1 MLLLTLLAWLAR
13 KRGGRPRRWSVPP
26 SVRSRRSVG
35 LLGGV
40 VGLVHAPAVADAV
53 VLGAAAVI
61 GLPSAVLGLLVVRRR
76 PDNRVGALLGAVG
89 AVPCLI
95 LGREAYSAAAA
106 RSPGLPDSMVLVALE
121 QGGWMWWY
129 VPVAL
134 LVLFFPDGRLPGPRW
149 RWVVAGL
156 LAVALAFGAAGR
168 PEPGAVPAAVRSGP
182 ARAGHL
188 AAAAVPALEM
198 VAFALLPTLLGLLIA
213 AGWSAVVRS
222 RRADAVQ
229 RAQLRWLAL
238 GGLLVPAT
246 LLLCWTSYLLLG
258 GADLVLIGLALT
270 YVGLPAAVAV
280 AILRH
285 DLYDIDRLLSATA
298 TYALVT
304 GLLLAVWTAVVAGAG
319 LLLGGDS
326 TAVAVAVTAL
336 AAVAVAP
343 LRTRLQRRVDRRL
356 YPARWAALAAV
367 DDLRARVDAGTA
379 RPEELQGVL
388 ATALRD
394 PDLRVGYRRPGPRR
408 AGRRGRGGRR
418 ARTRRR
424 RRARALGRRRDRC
437 AAAARSSPAL
447 RAEAGA
453 AAATAGRGGAA
464 AQRARRG
471 AARGRVEPGAA
482 AAGRLRRAPPAGAR
496 PARRRPAAAGL
507 AGHGPAARAAAA
519 GQVDVN
525 EVFDQAVDE
534 LATAV
539 AELRRIAHGLRP
551 SSLDDGLGPAL
562 RRLAT
567 TVPLPVELDVCPEPL
582 PDEIATTAYY
592 VASEAVSNAVKHAD
606 ADTHRGA
613 GRARRGPV
621 AGLGARRRPRRG
633 DGALRLGAGRAH
645 RSGGRGGRRAAGAQ
659 RSGARHARRGGA
671 AVRVVIGEDSALFR
685 RGLTLLLE
693 DAGHEVVAAAG
704 DAPGV
709 EAAVAATAAGPRRD
723 RRPDAARRHRRRRPR
738 GPPHP
743 HGPARRWASCCCRST
758 SRAGTRWSW
767 WRRGGSA
774 TCSRTA
780 CWTSTTSSTHCAA
793 WPQAARRWTPRSSS
807 RLIGG
812 RSVRDP
818 LDALTV
824 REREVLALMAEGRTN
839 VGIAR
844 RLWLAERTVETH
856 VGSILTKLGLPTGEE
871 HNRRVLAVLTHLGTA
886 HR

>member
-1 MLLLTLLAWLAR
+1 MAREEARRPAAPVVGAAVGALAA
-13 KRGGRPRRWSVPP
+13 V
-26 SVRSRRSVG
+26 VG

-53 VLGAAAVI
+53 VLGVAAVI
-61 GLPSAVLGLLVVRRR
+61 GLPAAVLGLLVVRRR
-76 PDNRVGALLGAVG
+76 PGNVVGALLGAVG

-156 LAVALAFGAAGR
+156 LAVALVFGLLNARSPEPFPPPYESGAAR
-168 PEPGAVPAAVRSGP
+168 V
-182 ARAGHL
+182 GHL
-188 AAAAVPALEM
+188 ARRRRTGAEM

-258 GADLVLIGLALT
+258 GADLVLVGLALT

-379 RPEELQGVL
+379 RPEELRSVL

-394 PDLRVGYRRPGPRR
+394 PDLRVGYRRPGSVGLVDADGAAVEPGPDDGAVPVCWGGAEIGVLAAAPHPRCARKRGRPPRCWSRWCGCAASSARRCTRSSR
-408 AGRRGRGGRR
+408 AGRGCCRPV
-418 ARTRRR
+418 TP
-424 RRARALGRRRDRC
+424 
-437 AAAARSSPAL
+437 S
-447 RAEAGA
+447 
-453 AAATAGRGGAA
+453 
-464 AQRARRG
+464 
-471 AARGRVEPGAA
+471 
-482 AAGRLRRAPPAGAR
+482 AAG
-496 PARRRPAAAGL
+496 
-507 AGHGPAARAAAA
+507 
-519 GQVDVN
+519 
-525 EVFDQAVDE
+525 
-534 LATAV
+534 
-539 AELRRIAHGLRP
+539 
-551 SSLDDGLGPAL
+551 
-562 RRLAT
+562 
-567 TVPLPVELDVCPEPL
+567 
-582 PDEIATTAYY
+582 
-592 VASEAVSNAVKHAD
+592 
-606 ADTHRGA
+606 
-613 GRARRGPV
+613 
-621 AGLGARRRPRRG
+621 
-633 DGALRLGAGRAH
+633 
-645 RSGGRGGRRAAGAQ
+645 
-659 RSGARHARRGGA
+659 
-671 AVRVVIGEDSALFR
+671 
-685 RGLTLLLE
+685 
-693 DAGHEVVAAAG
+693 
-704 DAPGV
+704 
-709 EAAVAATAAGPRRD
+709 
-723 RRPDAARRHRRRRPR
+723 
-738 GPPHP
+738 
-743 HGPARRWASCCCRST
+743 W
-758 SRAGTRWSW
+758 
-767 WRRGGSA
+767 SA
-774 TCSRTA
+774 TCTTAPSSGWSR
-780 CWTSTTSSTHCAA
+780 WA
-793 WPQAARRWTPRSSS
+793 WPCGSRSGM
-807 RLIGG
+807 RG
-812 RSVRDP
+812 RS
-818 LDALTV
+818 T
-824 REREVLALMAEGRTN
+824 
-839 VGIAR
+839 
-844 RLWLAERTVETH
+844 
-856 VGSILTKLGLPTGEE
+856 
-871 HNRRVLAVLTHLGTA
+871 
-886 HR
+886 

>member
-1 MLLLTLLAWLAR
+1 MAREEAPWPTAPVVGAAVGALAA
-13 KRGGRPRRWSVPP
+13 V
-26 SVRSRRSVG
+26 VG

-40 VGLVHAPAVADAV
+40 VGLVHAPALADSV
-53 VLGAAAVI
+53 VLCVAAVI

-76 PDNRVGALLGAVG
+76 PDNVVGALLGAVG
-89 AVPCLI
+89 ALPCLI

-156 LAVALAFGAAGR
+156 LAVPLAFGLLNARSSEPFPPPYEAAPHALGTW
-168 PEPGAVPAAVRSGP
+168 P
-182 ARAGHL
+182 
-188 AAAAVPALEM
+188 AAAVPALEIL
-198 VAFALLPTLLGLLIA
+198 AFALLPTLLGLLIA

-229 RAQLRWLAL
+229 REQLRWLAL

-270 YVGLPAAVAV
+270 YVGLPAAVAI

-379 RPEELQGVL
+379 RPEELRGVL

-394 PDLRVGYRRPGPRR
+394 PDLRVGYRRPGSVGLVDADGAAVEPGPDDS
-408 AGRRGRGGRR
+408 AVPVCWGG
-418 ARTRRR
+418 AEIGV
-424 RRARALGRRRDRC
+424 LCGS
-437 AAAARSSPAL
+437 SSPAL

-453 AAATAGRGGAA
+453 AAALLVEVVRLRSELGAA
-464 AQRARRG
+464 LHEVESSRARLLQAGYAERRRLERDLHDGAQQRLVSLGMGLRLAQR
-471 AARGRVEPGAA
+471 
-482 AAGRLRRAPPAGAR
+482 
-496 PARRRPAAAGL
+496 
-507 AGHGPAARAAAA
+507 HA

-567 TVPLPVELDVCPEPL
+567 TVPLPVQLDVCPEPL

-606 ADTHRGA
+606 ADTIAVRVARDA
-613 GRARRGPV
+613 GRLQVSVR
-621 AGLGARRRPRRG
+621 
-633 DGALRLGAGRAH
+633 DD
-645 RSGGRGGRRAAGAQ
+645 GRGGATARTG
-659 RSGARHARRGGA
+659 SGLA
-671 AVRVVIGEDSALFR
+671 
-685 RGLTLLLE
+685 GLT
-693 DAGHEVVAAAG
+693 DRVAAAG
-704 DAPGV
+704 GALQVRSAPGRGTLV
-709 EAAVAATAAGPRRD
+709 EAVLPC
-723 RRPDAARRHRRRRPR
+723 
-738 GPPHP
+738 
-743 HGPARRWASCCCRST
+743 AS
-758 SRAGTRWSW
+758 
-767 WRRGGSA
+767 
-774 TCSRTA
+774 
-780 CWTSTTSSTHCAA
+780 
-793 WPQAARRWTPRSSS
+793 
-807 RLIGG
+807 
-812 RSVRDP
+812 
-818 LDALTV
+818 
-824 REREVLALMAEGRTN
+824 
-839 VGIAR
+839 
-844 RLWLAERTVETH
+844 
-856 VGSILTKLGLPTGEE
+856 
-871 HNRRVLAVLTHLGTA
+871 
-886 HR
+886 